1 MFPPP
6 WSQIM
11 PLIHEISTLPLAIKV
26 YQNWIEVWCLKCM
39 QIVQIGFEGLLISVE
54 WFQNYCNNK
63 HTIAPPR
70 HTQTHTH
77 VCKYKHKTLTTKT
90 YNIWGYIRCE
100 KLVFHT
106 CRQLDIALI
115 LIYLILNLASDRFEG
130 VWLATRK
137 MINEA
142 WRIFLVH
149 IILGTVRCAAHWAE
163 CISSNSGMVHSLTFQ
178 FCTFHGTGFNC
189 F

>member
-1 MFPPP
+1 MYVNTNTKH
-6 WSQIM
+6 SQ
-11 PLIHEISTLPLAIKV
+11 
-26 YQNWIEVWCLKCM
+26 Q
-39 QIVQIGFEGLLISVE
+39 
-54 WFQNYCNNK
+54 K
-63 HTIAPPR
+63 HT
-70 HTQTHTH
+70 
-77 VCKYKHKTLTTKT
+77 T
-90 YNIWGYIRCE
+90 YEGTFSAE

-149 IILGTVRCAAHWAE
+149 IILGTVRCAAH
-163 CISSNSGMVHSLTFQ
+163 
-178 FCTFHGTGFNC
+178 
-189 F
+189 